1 LSVINK
7 MLQDLDRRQ
16 GAGGP
21 QAGVQALRPVAPSA
35 RSGHEWFWR
44 VLAVLVLAALCWVA
58 WVAYQLQPRALA
70 TAVALHAA
78 EKRPAVTGKVVARP
92 TPVVEAPRLEPIAV
106 PEPVNVAATADTPLP
121 IVKAKKPKPAA
132 PPAVSAAAP
141 PEPKI
146 VLDKR
151 DRPKGAG
158 DVAEGH
164 FRRAA
169 TLLNQAR
176 ISEAEEQLAA
186 ALKADASHVP
196 ARQAYV
202 ALLLEQQRVSSALRL
217 LREGVETNPTQAVF
231 ALGLARVYAEQ
242 REYPAALGVIDK
254 AGAAANA
261 AEFQVLRGAILQ
273 RLARHDEA
281 VSAYEAALRSSPQQ
295 PAGTWTGLAISLEAL
310 GRREDALQAYRRA
323 LGAAALTGE
332 LRDYAESR
340 IRALR

>member
-1 LSVINK
+1 MSVINK

-44 VLAVLVLAALCWVA
+44 VLAVLVLVALCWVA

-70 TAVALHAA
+70 TTVALHAA
-78 EKRPAVTGKVVARP
+78 EKRPAVTGKVVAAP
-92 TPVVEAPRLEPIAV
+92 TVAVEAPKIEP
-106 PEPVNVAATADTPLP
+106 VAATADTQAPEP
-121 IVKAKKPKPAA
+121 KPRSPTVKTRKPKPPA
-132 PPAVSAAAP
+132 PPAVPAAAP

-242 REYPAALGVIDK
+242 RQYPAALGVIDK

-281 VSAYEAALRSSPQQ
+281 VSAYEAALRNLPQQ
-295 PAGTWTGLAISLEAL
+295 PAGTWTGLAISREAK
-310 GRREDALQAYRRA
+310 GRREDAQQAYQRA
-323 LGAAALTGE
+323 LGAAA
-332 LRDYAESR
+332 
-340 IRALR
+340 